1 MKIEEDNDDFSED
14 LNKKPLIEKIEI
26 KHGINFH
33 EKLNKNKQLR
43 ISMIIQKKIW
53 MKNVLLF
60 MIKIKKKVGKTNNLN
75 IRQI

>member
-26 KHGINFH
+26 KHGINFQ

-60 MIKIKKKVGKTNNLN
+60 MIKIKKKVGKL
-75 IRQI
+75 II

>member
-75 IRQI
+75 IR

>member
-53 MKNVLLF
+53 MKNVLSF
-60 MIKIKKKVGKTNNLN
+60 MLKIKKKVGKTNNLN
-75 IRQI
+75 IR

>member
-1 MKIEEDNDDFSED
+1 MKIEEDSDDFSED

-43 ISMIIQKKIW
+43 ICMIIQKKIW

-75 IRQI
+75 IRYI